1 MQQSVRGRSDD
12 EEWVGKLL
20 NSLYHVERALTG
32 DPASAKRYKRYVER
46 MKNTIREQ
54 GWFFEDPDGQ
64 RFSETRSD
72 LEASIVG
79 GSVDDL
85 VVVDVIKP
93 IIRRGDEKES
103 QVVQRGVVV
112 VQARTDGDA
121 Q

>member
-1 MQQSVRGRSDD
+1 MQQSVPGRDDD
-12 EEWVGKLL
+12 EEWVGKILS
-20 NSLYHVERALTG
+20 SLYHVERAMAG
-32 DPASAKRYKRYVER
+32 DPAIAQRYKRYIER
-46 MKNTIREQ
+46 MKNIMREH

-79 GSVDDL
+79 DRVDDL

-103 QVVQRGVVV
+103 QVVKRGVVV
-112 VQARTDGDA
+112 VQARDEGGG

>member
-1 MQQSVRGRSDD
+1 MRQSVPGRHDD
-12 EEWVGKLL
+12 EEWVAKIL
-20 NSLYHVERALTG
+20 NSLYHVERAMAG
-32 DPASAKRYKRYVER
+32 DPAIAQRYKRYVER
-46 MKNTIREQ
+46 MKNIIREQ

-64 RFSETRSD
+64 RFSETRND
-72 LEASIVG
+72 LEASIAG
-79 GSVDDL
+79 DSVDDL

-112 VQARTDGDA
+112 VEARMHGGT